1 MFTINEKEYELK
13 FNISRCKLI
22 EKSIGKSVVAALA
35 LGNDYQMSLA
45 DIDAMFRF
53 GLKEAGADVF
63 VMPKQASEICE
74 QYMEENGYTKTVALL
89 IKQMVSDMGFL
100 FRQG

>member
-1 MFTINEKEYELK
+1 MFKIGEKDYELK
-13 FNISRCKLI
+13 FNIARCKLI
-22 EKSIGKSVVAALA
+22 EAATGKSVVAALA
-35 LGNDYQMSLA
+35 LGNDYQMSLS

-63 VMPKQASEICE
+63 IMPKFASELCE

-89 IKQMVSDMGFL
+89 IREMVSQMGFL